1 MVGRDVVLVA
11 ASFAMRALERP
22 AGSHFF
28 DTTDS
33 ATFNIVPSDLSKV
46 RSPCKSD

>member
-1 MVGRDVVLVA
+1 MVGRDVALVA

-22 AGSHFF
+22 AGAHFF

-46 RSPCKSD
+46 RTAW